1 MENISNMS
9 KAGAYDQARKEFY
22 EERLQEDVERR
33 VAKEEA
39 LATGAYFGKSMLEVG
54 MELEDKEY
62 ERWREWAG
70 REVIEAKQRQA
81 SMYTGVD
88 NSSMAISADD
98 PETIAGLEELE
109 EASIP
114 AQGQESFGGMPVR
127 P

>member
-1 MENISNMS
+1 MS
-9 KAGAYDQARKEFY
+9 KASAYDQARKEFY

-54 MELEDKEY
+54 MELEDREY
-62 ERWREWAG
+62 ERWRTWAS
-70 REVIEAKQRQA
+70 REVTEAKQRQV

-88 NSSMAISADD
+88 NSSMTISADD

-109 EASIP
+109 EDSIP
-114 AQGQESFGGMPVR
+114 SRGQESFGGMPVR